1 MREKRSTPRG
11 HAHSL
16 GDVYL
21 HLFSSALA
29 AEVDPH
35 EQEVRRQMLWEL
47 GTRMRT
53 PDRQKSDTPW
63 SVAGYR
69 DFFADAIRITL
80 DEKIDGRAR
89 CAG

>member
-1 MREKRSTPRG
+1 
-11 HAHSL
+11 
-16 GDVYL
+16 
-21 HLFSSALA
+21 
-29 AEVDPH
+29 
-35 EQEVRRQMLWEL
+35 
-47 GTRMRT
+47 MRT